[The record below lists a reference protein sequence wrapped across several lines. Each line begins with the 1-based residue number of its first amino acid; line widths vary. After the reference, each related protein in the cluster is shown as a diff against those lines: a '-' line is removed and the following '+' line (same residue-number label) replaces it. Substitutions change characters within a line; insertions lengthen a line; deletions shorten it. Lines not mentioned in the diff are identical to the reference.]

1 MKKCLWPNTGLGLK
15 IRSVSHT
22 GPGEITADSTASGG
36 AHSFK
41 QIIRNETQRL
51 SAGKNGKGEEESE
64 KGKGW

>member
-1 MKKCLWPNTGLGLK
+1 MK

-64 KGKGW
+64 KGRGW